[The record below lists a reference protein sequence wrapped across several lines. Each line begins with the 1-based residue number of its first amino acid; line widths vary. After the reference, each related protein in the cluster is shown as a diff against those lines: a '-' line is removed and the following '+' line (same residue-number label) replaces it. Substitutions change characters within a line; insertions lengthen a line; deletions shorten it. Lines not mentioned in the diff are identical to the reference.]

1 MFELTLLF
9 FYKIVT
15 PYIMTIYPL
24 ISFGFLRPC
33 YYLSECFH
41 DLAVEI
47 CHLLSPGLSVLP
59 VALYLSSI
67 FLSLSIIEDH
77 IKLPQKS
84 SGFKKKTQIFK
95 KAILS
100 HFLRAR
106 IPGIVQLD
114 ARASTSL
121 LRFSVELTA
130 AVVALSEISCRKNT
144 FPSYLHSC

>member
-1 MFELTLLF
+1 
-9 FYKIVT
+9 
-15 PYIMTIYPL
+15 MTIYPL

-33 YYLSECFH
+33 YYLSEYFH

-59 VALYLSSI
+59 MTLPYLSSI
-67 FLSLSIIEDH
+67 SVSLSIIEDH

-100 HFLRAR
+100 HFLRAG

-114 ARASTSL
+114 ARGSTSL

>member
-1 MFELTLLF
+1 
-9 FYKIVT
+9 
-15 PYIMTIYPL
+15 MTIYPL

-33 YYLSECFH
+33 YYLSEYFH

-84 SGFKKKTQIFK
+84 SGFKKKKPKYLK
-95 KAILS
+95 KLFC
-100 HFLRAR
+100 H
-106 IPGIVQLD
+106 
-114 ARASTSL
+114 
-121 LRFSVELTA
+121 
-130 AVVALSEISCRKNT
+130 T
-144 FPSYLHSC
+144 F